1 MPKSDQGLNT
11 KRYSVVPRTLLFI
24 FKGQDVLLIKGSE
37 KKNIWSQKYNGLGGH
52 VERGEDVFASAYRE
66 LAEESGQHNINLR
79 LCGTVMVDVEPHQ
92 GVTLFVFC
100 GEYAGENLSDSDEG
114 ILEWVPVSSIDQ
126 INIVEDLR
134 IFIPRAY
141 AWKAGENIFSGMNY
155 YDQSGTLKTTM
166 FNE

>member
-1 MPKSDQGLNT
+1 MPKSDQGLST
-11 KRYSVVPRTLLFI
+11 KRYSVVPRTLLLI

-52 VERGEDVFASAYRE
+52 VERGEDVLASAYRE
-66 LAEESGQHNINLR
+66 LAEESGQANIDLQ

-92 GVTLFVFC
+92 GVTLFVLC
-100 GEYAGENLSDSDEG
+100 GEYAGEELSDSDEG
-114 ILEWVPVSSIDQ
+114 ILEWVPISSIDQ

-134 IFIPRAY
+134 VFIPRAY
-141 AWKAGENIFSGMNY
+141 HWNPGDSVFSGLNY
-155 YDQSGTLKTTM
+155 YDQTGTLKTNI